1 MLWYHLSG
9 TYRSRLGKYFG
20 MLLPTID
27 VVFCFNDD
35 CSSSNVAQVLKISLF
50 NVLNIQKQMSH
61 QHSHTGRNLAI
72 TVILNGIITIGQFA
86 GGIISGSLAL
96 ISDALHNLSDVI
108 SVILAYL
115 AHRIG
120 LKPQTEQSTFG
131 YKRAEILAA
140 FINALTLIAISVYL
154 LVEAGK
160 RFLNPK
166 EVNYI
171 WMLGLGILG
180 FLANGLS
187 VLILHDNKEE
197 NLNIRAAYLHLIGDA
212 LTSLAVIAGA
222 VFIWLF
228 QVYWIDPLVTVLISV
243 YIFIHTFKI
252 LKESVEILMQFAPS
266 QIDQQQVIL
275 VLQTIPEIKSVHHVH
290 LWQLADHQ
298 IYFEAHL
305 MLTENLPV
313 SESDAITKKAKQLLG
328 SRFGICHTTFQY
340 EFFFGEDCRC

>member
-1 MLWYHLSG
+1 
-9 TYRSRLGKYFG
+9 
-20 MLLPTID
+20 
-27 VVFCFNDD
+27 
-35 CSSSNVAQVLKISLF
+35 
-50 NVLNIQKQMSH
+50 MSH
-61 QHSHTGRNLAI
+61 PHENTARNLAV

-120 LKPQTEQSTFG
+120 LRPQTQKSTFG
-131 YKRAEILAA
+131 FKRAEILAA
-140 FINALTLIAISVYL
+140 FINAITLIAISVYL

-166 EVNYI
+166 EVDYL

-180 FLANGLS
+180 FIANGLS
-187 VLILHDNKEE
+187 VLILHQNKEE

-222 VFIWLF
+222 VCIWLF
-228 QVYWIDPLVTVLISV
+228 QVYWIDPLVTVLISL

-252 LKESVEILMQFAPS
+252 LKESVGILMQFAP
-266 QIDQQQVIL
+266 QEIDQLEVVQ
-275 VLQTIPEIKSVHHVH
+275 VLQAIQEISSVHHIH
-290 LWQLADHQ
+290 LWRLADHQ

-305 MLTENLPV
+305 VLAENSTV
-313 SESDAITKKAKQLLG
+313 ADTYGITLKAKQLLI
-328 SRFGICHTTFQY
+328 SRFNITHTTFQY
-340 EFFFGEDCRC
+340 EFISCEDCKC

>member
-1 MLWYHLSG
+1 
-9 TYRSRLGKYFG
+9 
-20 MLLPTID
+20 LLNLQKNRCHIITIIPEEIWLLQ
-27 VVFCFNDD
+27 FF
-35 CSSSNVAQVLKISLF
+35 
-50 NVLNIQKQMSH
+50 
-61 QHSHTGRNLAI
+61 
-72 TVILNGIITIGQFA
+72 LNGIITIGQFA

-120 LKPQTEQSTFG
+120 LRPQTEQSTFG

-160 RFLNPK
+160 RFMNPK
-166 EVNYI
+166 EVDYL
-171 WMLGLGILG
+171 WMLWLGILG

-222 VFIWLF
+222 VCIWLF
-228 QVYWIDPLVTVLISV
+228 QVYWIDPLVTVLIGI
-243 YIFIHTFKI
+243 YIFVHTFKI
-252 LKESVEILMQFAPS
+252 LKESVGILMQFAPS

-275 VLQTIPEIKSVHHVH
+275 VLQAIPEIKSVHHVH

-313 SESDAITKKAKQLLG
+313 SESDAITQKAKQLLG
-328 SRFGICHTTFQY
+328 SRFGISHTTFQY
-340 EFFFGEDCRC
+340 EYFSGKDCHC

>member
-1 MLWYHLSG
+1 MEH
-9 TYRSRLGKYFG
+9 
-20 MLLPTID
+20 
-27 VVFCFNDD
+27 
-35 CSSSNVAQVLKISLF
+35 
-50 NVLNIQKQMSH
+50 H
-61 QHSHTGRNLAI
+61 HHTARNLAI
-72 TVILNGIITIGQFA
+72 TVVLNGIITIGQFA

-108 SVILAYL
+108 SVILAYI

-120 LKPQTEQSTFG
+120 LRPQTQKSTFG

-166 EVNYI
+166 EVDYI

-180 FLANGLS
+180 FIANGLS
-187 VLILHDNKEE
+187 VLILHHNKEE
-197 NLNIRAAYLHLIGDA
+197 NLNIRAAYLHLVGDA

-222 VFIWLF
+222 VCIWF
-228 QVYWIDPLVTVLISV
+228 FKVYWIDPLVTVLISV

-252 LKESVEILMQFAPS
+252 LKESVGILMQFAPPE
-266 QIDQQQVIL
+266 IDQQEILQVL
-275 VLQTIPEIKSVHHVH
+275 MEIPEISSVHHIH

-298 IYFEAHL
+298 INFEAHL
-305 MLTENLPV
+305 VLTENITI
-313 SESDAITKKAKQLLG
+313 SETNAIAKKAKQLLNR
-328 SRFGICHTTFQY
+328 RFGISHTTFQY
-340 EFFFGEDCRC
+340 EFVLCQDCEC